1 MAITVQSSGPA
12 RSRQAVVFCCNAA
25 YLPFA
30 LHAAAQIAALS
41 PDRSFDICLCCSE
54 AWLDVP
60 PALDHLGLR
69 ICRIDVGEVFAGL
82 RLDANRT
89 HDVYLRIALPAALA
103 GDYDRILYLDS
114 DIFVQGG
121 DFAAL
126 LAVDLGSHPI
136 GAVRDNI
143 QWRTPGRRPEQ
154 FRRLGLP
161 TAPYFN
167 AGVLLMDTAA
177 YNAMDL
183 LGRCVALGRRE
194 AARMIRHD
202 QNLYNAVL
210 QGDWAELSPMWN
222 WQYSWAARLFEAT
235 RSPHVV
241 HFIGTLK
248 PWADDR
254 EGQYS
259 PRFARSFDD
268 FVAMHFPQRARR
280 PVSTGLLPDHPLM
293 RRMLIKHLLSA
304 GKLSRYLARFPTDLT
319 VHR

>member
-1 MAITVQSSGPA
+1 MAISVQSSRPA
-12 RSRQAVVFCCNAA
+12 AARQAVVFCCNAA

-41 PDRSFDICLCCSE
+41 PDRRFDICLCCSE

-60 PALDHLGLR
+60 EALAPLDLR
-69 ICRIDVGEVFAGL
+69 ICRIDVGNVFDGL

-89 HDVYLRIALPAALA
+89 HDVYLRIALPEALA
-103 GDYDRILYLDS
+103 PDYDRILYLDS

-126 LAVDLGSHPI
+126 LALHLGGHAI

-143 QWRTPGRRPEQ
+143 QWRTPDRRPEQ
-154 FRRLGLP
+154 FKRLGLP
-161 TAPYFN
+161 AARYFN
-167 AGVLLMDTAA
+167 AGVLLMDVPA
-177 YNAMDL
+177 YNAARLME
-183 LGRCVALGRRE
+183 RCLDLGRRE

-222 WQYSWAARLFEAT
+222 WQYSWAARLFEPT
-235 RSPHVV
+235 RHPHIV

-248 PWADDR
+248 PWADR
-254 EGQYS
+254 EGQFS
-259 PRFARSFDD
+259 PRFARSFDA
-268 FVAMHFPQRARR
+268 FLARHFPGRERR
-280 PVSTGLLPDHPLM
+280 PVSPGILPDHPFM
-293 RRMLIKHLLSA
+293 RRMLLKHFLSA
-304 GKLSRYLARFPTDLT
+304 SKLSRYLSRFPSDLT
-319 VHR
+319 VHP